1 MHQLDE
7 TEIQILQ
14 LLQNDASLS
23 SGEIAE
29 RIRSSQSPVWRR
41 INNLEKSGIIKKKVA
56 LLDAKKL
63 GFGIEVFV
71 RVKMSEHGRH
81 TLSEFEQAICKF
93 PQVQECQLLL
103 GEIDFRLRVIAKNL
117 DDYEEFLRLH
127 LMQMKG
133 VREIASSVVVR
144 NVKDTRNIPLEM
156 L

>member
-1 MHQLDE
+1 MMP
-7 TEIQILQ
+7 
-14 LLQNDASLS
+14 A
-23 SGEIAE
+23 
-29 RIRSSQSPVWRR
+29 
-41 INNLEKSGIIKKKVA
+41 
-56 LLDAKKL
+56 
-63 GFGIEVFV
+63 
-71 RVKMSEHGRH
+71 
-81 TLSEFEQAICKF
+81 
-93 PQVQECQLLL
+93 CQLLL